1 MREFAEEARAVL
13 IAYDQQTQRAL
24 EWFDHEQPLYWQ
36 RQIRLRYEEVAR
48 CRGAL
53 ENCQMRVV
61 AGERPA
67 CLEEEQAYRRA
78 KQSLEQAREK
88 PDQIRKCAIRV
99 HREVDEFR
107 ARTAGFRRRIEGEI
121 PQILGLLERTLSIL
135 EQYTEPTASEE
146 TTEPPPSNPGQ
157 TGGRRGA
164 EPPNGK

>member
-1 MREFAEEARAVL
+1 MREFEEEARAVL
-13 IAYDQQTQRAL
+13 IAYDQQIQRAL
-24 EWFDHEQPLYWQ
+24 EWLDHEQPQYWQ
-36 RQIRLRYEEVAR
+36 RQIRLRFDEVAR
-48 CRGAL
+48 CRNAL

-78 KQSLEQAREK
+78 QRSLARAQAK

-107 ARTAGFRRRIEGEI
+107 ARTATFRRRVEGEI

-135 EQYTEPTASEE
+135 EQYTEHNVGGDNAER
-146 TTEPPPSNPGQ
+146 PPSDPSEAGEP
-157 TGGRRGA
+157 RGV
-164 EPPNGK
+164 ETRGVK